1 MNFCILYLKSSG
13 RSGKSISS
21 RDSPHDGGRGSNGG
35 TIAISSSEDAAR
47 GGDSG
52 GDEAEES
59 KLKENSFTEKLNSS
73 QHLSLHSPGPS

>member
-13 RSGKSISS
+13 RSGKCISS

-35 TIAISSSEDAAR
+35 TIAIASGEDAAR

-52 GDEAEES
+52 GNKAEES
-59 KLKENSFTEKLNSS
+59 KLKIIF
-73 QHLSLHSPGPS
+73 SLM

>member
-1 MNFCILYLKSSG
+1 MKMYVLYLKSTC
-13 RSGKSISS
+13 RSGECISS
-21 RDSPHDGGRGSNGG
+21 RDSPHDGSRGSNGS

-59 KLKENSFTEKLNSS
+59 KLKITCSLRNST
-73 QHLSLHSPGPS
+73 

>member
-1 MNFCILYLKSSG
+1 MHFVLLHLKIEFPYLESSC

-35 TIAISSSEDAAR
+35 TIAIASGEDAAR

-52 GDEAEES
+52 GNKAEES
-59 KLKENSFTEKLNSS
+59 KLKIIV
-73 QHLSLHSPGPS
+73 SLM